1 MKTNF
6 IPENLRSLRIIIL
19 GLLITLL
26 HNAYAQDSIV
36 TDSTTTPFRKGRWL
50 TGISGVINSSKN
62 QSESTG
68 LDNSSNEYA
77 LNIVGGNFF
86 KDRWLIGGIIQ
97 MERSDADGLTDL
109 NTETLFL
116 GPVISHYLSD
126 SNRGA
131 LYLYLSPGYSRY
143 RNLVRFTEDQVTD
156 EESTEGSG
164 FGILIGLGYTYVVFD
179 RIAFDIGVGITQ
191 RWLTVE
197 RTLKPEEIV
206 FSDNINLRNIG
217 FSFGFKVLLDRF
229 LQ

>member
-1 MKTNF
+1 M
-6 IPENLRSLRIIIL
+6 RSFRIIIL
-19 GLLITLL
+19 SILIASF
-26 HNAYAQDSIV
+26 HGAYAQDTIV
-36 TDSTTTPFRKGRWL
+36 TDSNITPFRKGRWL
-50 TGISGVINSSKN
+50 TGISGVINSSRN
-62 QSESTG
+62 QFKSTG
-68 LDNSSNEYA
+68 QDNSSNEYA

-97 MERSDADGLTDL
+97 LERSDADGLTDL
-109 NTETLFL
+109 NTETLFF

-131 LYLYLSPGYSRY
+131 LYFNLSPGYSRY
-143 RNLVRFTEDQVTD
+143 RNLVRFNGDLVVNED
-156 EESTEGSG
+156 SAEGSG

-197 RTLKPEEIV
+197 RTLQPEEIV
-206 FSDNINLRNIG
+206 FSENINLRNIG